1 MNKPWFRPL
10 GWTYRPTSWQGFALT
25 AAALA
30 FCVQAFIAIDR
41 HSHSASDTL
50 WGLFPYLAS
59 VFLLL
64 NWVAVRK
71 SAA

>member
-10 GWTYRPTSWQGFALT
+10 GWTYRPASWQGFVLT
-25 AAALA
+25 VAALA

-50 WGLFPYLAS
+50 WGHFPYLAS

-71 SAA
+71 SVA